1 MLDSVQR
8 TVDGAIDDTYHHTD
22 AMNYGSMPHGMLAA
36 KFEETDLP
44 SEDVYNNY
52 SRNLLTDHTPDTNM
66 MAYEEPH
73 GSTDKQAGFL
83 NFRYNGSCTRGSV
96 YDDPYRPEYFD
107 GFAGGDDRDPRGIN
121 VDPDMRELTK
131 QEQARMRFIRLTPDG
146 SDQVTGGGLSEA
158 QVMANQQKVFRTV
171 RGKLKVFDRQLDG
184 RREGLRRVYGYKSQY
199 SNVQGNISSYGD
211 AITDAALTPQ
221 KRANKICQQVLRNST
236 AWREE
241 TADANFAIAQYG
253 QFGRKR
259 KCATT
264 YNTVADAINGADGDF
279 SDADASKCYKT
290 AGILMQTIVN
300 NKRNGMAAGDADHGQ
315 STESVARK
323 SAALT
328 RDLIAVT
335 KQATVDGKFATSD
348 THVQGKT
355 ASPQRRAHG
364 VRRVVSNHLT
374 PAHHYLNAEIMYKS
388 VREGRDLRA
397 THGKIITDASAPS
410 VRDVSSIV
418 VKSARRELRSGAKL
432 GIDNKHAD
440 LGDSRR
446 TASYKHVKQCNG
458 DRRSRMTSED
468 GYIGVGDTSQVRR
481 PGVWNSRIQHPNDT
495 VYMRDFGPD
504 DTDRLRVA
512 PLGSKKVRAHMD
524 TDGRDTATFGNGVGD
539 SA

>member
-1 MLDSVQR
+1 MMNTTR
-8 TVDGAIDDTYHHTD
+8 TVDGMIDDTYHHTD
-22 AMNYGSMPHGMLAA
+22 AMNYGSMPHGMLAS

-66 MAYEEPH
+66 MAYEEAH

-83 NFRYNGSCTRGSV
+83 NLRYNGHRGEV
-96 YDDPYRPEYFD
+96 YSPYRPEYFD
-107 GFAGGDDRDPRGIN
+107 GFAGGEDRDPRGIN
-121 VDPDMRELTK
+121 VDPDMRELVK
-131 QEQARMRFIRLTPDG
+131 QEQARMRFVRFTPDG

-171 RGKLKVFDRQLDG
+171 RGKLKVFDRSLDG
-184 RREGLRRVYGYKSQY
+184 RREGLRRVYAHKSQY
-199 SNVQGNISSYGD
+199 SKVQTEVKSYGD

-221 KRANKICQQVLRNST
+221 KRANVICQQVLRDSS

-241 TADANFAIAQYG
+241 TADSNFAIAQYG

-259 KCATT
+259 KQCNT
-264 YNTVADAINGADGDF
+264 YNTVADAINGTDGEF

-290 AGILMQTIVN
+290 AGILMQSLVN
-300 NKRNGMAAGDADHGQ
+300 QKKNHAAINDADMAK
-315 STESVARK
+315 STESIAIK
-323 SAALT
+323 SAPIV

-335 KQATVDGKFATSD
+335 AQISTDATFASSD
-348 THVQGKT
+348 VTVNGKT
-355 ASPQRRAHG
+355 ATPQRQAHG
-364 VRRVVSNHLT
+364 MRRVINNHLT

-388 VREGRDLRA
+388 VKEGRDLRGA
-397 THGKIITDASAPS
+397 HGKIITDASSPG

-418 VKSARRELRSGAKL
+418 VKSARREIKSGAKL
-432 GIDNKHAD
+432 GVDAKHSD
-440 LGDSRR
+440 LGDSRK

-468 GYIGVGDTSQVRR
+468 GYIGVSDNSQVRR

-495 VYMRDFGPD
+495 IYMRDFGVD
-504 DTDRLRVA
+504 DVDRLRVA

-524 TDGRDTATFGNGVGD
+524 TDGRDVATFGNGVGD